1 MPSSFFLRLDTT
13 APEITWGPVDGAV
26 LGEEFTIQYVVSED
40 GWVVSAELELADGR
54 KLAMLVEPDALRV
67 QLPEDTPEGLA
78 TVCAY
83 VTDDVDNTATVCTTV
98 PISGVTIVPPYV
110 PPAGGPPQ
118 REPAKRWITAAR
130 TRSRHRVVIHGG
142 AASVSFMRA
151 TARYTVHRSSLRSS
165 RSRAWTTS
173 HSRVRSHG
181 TTTVS
186 SAGLREEWE
195 IRRRPE
201 GPQAEEELLVLG
213 LL

>member
-1 MPSSFFLRLDTT
+1 MPASFVLRLDTT

-26 LGEEFTIQYVVSED
+26 LGEEFTIQYVISED

-54 KLAMLVEPDALRV
+54 KLPMLVESDTLRV
-67 QLPEDTPEGLA
+67 QLPEDTPEGLG

-110 PPAGGPPQ
+110 PPAGGPPE
-118 REPAKRWITAAR
+118 REPAKRWVTAAR
-130 TRSRHRVVIHGG
+130 TRSRFRVIHGG
-142 AASVSFMRA
+142 AATVSSMRA
-151 TARYTVHRSSLRSS
+151 TARYTIHRSTLRSS
-165 RSRAWTTS
+165 RSRAWTA
-173 HSRVRSHG
+173 SHG
-181 TTTVS
+181 RIRTHSTATVS
-186 SAGLREEWE
+186 SAGLREDWQIE
-195 IRRRPE
+195 RRPE